1 MSNNIQYIS
10 SNDFEQEVLFAGN
23 VVVDF
28 YSTECP
34 PCEALAAKY
43 EPLSE
48 IYKGDIKFIKIM
60 RQENRQLAESLGVRS
75 SPTVLF
81 YKNGKQLDKAMTGAV
96 KRKDLTSVFD
106 SMLSLERVREIQA
119 TLTPTVTE
127 CDVLVLGGGP
137 AGLSA
142 SIYTAQ
148 ANLHTILVDNAMPG
162 GQVSTLH
169 QVSNYPGF
177 IDAQPGYMLMHNM
190 SEQAKKAGVEYR
202 VSVDVTR
209 VDLHTKEII
218 IDNIEAIRAKKIVI
232 ATGSS
237 PKPLNVPGE
246 KEYAGN
252 GISYCA
258 TCDAKYYEGKHVV
271 VIGGKDTALEETL
284 FISKFASKI
293 TMIHSGSAFS
303 SKKELQD
310 KIFAQEKITVLFGIK
325 LKEFRKSDKDEMI
338 IIGETIK
345 ENEPIEILGDGI
357 FVFTGMRPKLIGKDE
372 QLKQDDKGYLLVD
385 DYMRSNIP
393 DVFAVGDVISKPYRQ
408 ITIATAEGTIAAM
421 TIAKE
426 LG

>member
-1 MSNNIQYIS
+1 MSNKIQYIS
-10 SNDFEQEVLFAGN
+10 SDDFDQEVLNAGN

-48 IYKGDIKFIKIM
+48 MYERDIKFIKIM

-81 YKNGKQLDKAMTGAV
+81 YKNGKRLAETFSGAI

-106 SMLSLERVREIQA
+106 SMLSPTRVKEIQSA
-119 TLTPTVTE
+119 LTPKITE
-127 CDVLVLGGGP
+127 CDVIVLGGGP
-137 AGLSA
+137 AGLAA

-148 ANLHTILVDNAMPG
+148 AHLHTILVDNAMPG
-162 GQVSTLH
+162 GQVSALH
-169 QVSNYPGF
+169 RVSNYPGF
-177 IDAQPGYMLMHNM
+177 IDAQPGYMLMHYM

-202 VSVDVTR
+202 ASVDVTR
-209 VDLHTKEII
+209 IDLHAKEII
-218 IDNIEAIRAKKIVI
+218 IDDIETIQAKKIVI

-237 PKPLNVPGE
+237 PKPLNIPGE

-271 VIGGKDTALEETL
+271 VIGGKDSALEETL

-293 TMIHSGSAFS
+293 TLINSGAAFS
-303 SKKELQD
+303 ASKLLQE
-310 KIFAQEKITVLFGIK
+310 KIFAQEKISVFLGVK
-325 LKEFRKSDKDEMI
+325 LKEFRKTEKGEMI
-338 IIGETIK
+338 VAGEKIK
-345 ENEPIEILGDGI
+345 DSGSIEIVADGI
-357 FVFTGMRPKLIGKDE
+357 FVFTGMRPKLIGMDE
-372 QLKQDDKGYLLVD
+372 HLKQDEKGYLLVD
-385 DYMRSNIP
+385 DYMRTNIA

-426 LG
+426 LS